1 MFTEDFTERMQVR
14 PRHVSTQLTRVTLQS
29 LMDTCRGLDPIEP
42 DLPVLV
48 PGDRSL
54 LTVLL
59 IRLDIYLSTSEVIF
73 YITLLS

>member
-14 PRHVSTQLTRVTLQS
+14 PWHVSPQLTRATLQS

-54 LTVLL
+54 STVLL
-59 IRLDIYLSTSEVIF
+59 IRLNIYLSEVIL